1 MLFSPV
7 DYLSGVAR
15 VVQPVYITQPVE
27 IWPGLNGNK
36 ELIRNNEGS
45 LVSFI
50 SETNRTEVSQGGR
63 VLKSIITN
71 SLFVAIAAVLFMP
84 LAAQT
89 ANAQEEGKSAGLV
102 AVLDVAK
109 VFKEHGDFNS
119 KMEAIK
125 SEADGLKVQ
134 IQQQQEGIKAEA
146 QGLAQYDIGSPERNQ
161 LEATLEQKQASLRT
175 KARQAEADLLNRE
188 AKIYFETYQRMQSVV
203 SSIANKHGISL
214 VLRFDSET
222 IESTNRAEVIKG
234 VNRSVVYHRR
244 LDLTNMVIRE
254 MNPSQAQA
262 SSGTQIK

>member
-1 MLFSPV
+1 M
-7 DYLSGVAR
+7 
-15 VVQPVYITQPVE
+15 
-27 IWPGLNGNK
+27 
-36 ELIRNNEGS
+36 
-45 LVSFI
+45 
-50 SETNRTEVSQGGR
+50 
-63 VLKSIITN
+63 KSIITN

-175 KARQAEADLLNRE
+175 KSR
-188 AKIYFETYQRMQSVV
+188 
-203 SSIANKHGISL
+203 G
-214 VLRFDSET
+214 
-222 IESTNRAEVIKG
+222 
-234 VNRSVVYHRR
+234 RR
-244 LDLTNMVIRE
+244 RPIC
-254 MNPSQAQA
+254 
-262 SSGTQIK
+262 